1 MACHN
6 FWGGAKIVVVKEG
19 GWAAPR
25 FLLILNINKKRLVAH
40 SEPIWQI
47 LPFWLKWVGQGREI
61 LSPPTLPCSSK
72 STLRSNPGGTP
83 PG

>member
-25 FLLILNINKKRLVAH
+25 FLLYLILIKRLVAH
-40 SEPIWQI
+40 SEPIWQMM
-47 LPFWLKWVGQGREI
+47 PFWLKWVGQGREI
-61 LSPPTLPCSSK
+61 LS
-72 STLRSNPGGTP
+72 
-83 PG
+83 